1 MTSIGLIA
9 SLGILASAPI
19 QAQEPP
25 APGPAP
31 AERVTFFEGSVR
43 PILERHCL
51 DCHGGGEKIRGGL
64 DLTSRAGALEGG
76 DFGPAIDEEFP
87 EASLLLEAISYEG
100 LVEMPPSGKLDPAA
114 IDVLTRWV
122 EMGAPYGDDPA
133 DATAPAPPAEVD
145 DRARVTEADR
155 AHWAFRP
162 VERPEVPEV
171 EDPDW
176 VLDPIDAFVLDRLE
190 QEGLGPAPDASRA
203 TLIRRLSYD
212 LTGLPPTP
220 GEVDA
225 FLSDES
231 PGAYEALVDRLL
243 ASPHY
248 GERWGRHWLDVVRF
262 AETNSFERD
271 RDKPSAWRYRD
282 YVIDAF
288 NDDTPYDRFVREQ
301 LAGDELDGPTAESII
316 ATGFYRLGAWDDEP
330 TDPLQARFDELDDI
344 VSTTSQAFLGLTI
357 NCARCHDHKID
368 PIPQRDYYRFLA
380 FVSNL
385 EPYSYEPDHILTEIA
400 SPGERADHA
409 RAVADRRGREQAIDE
424 ELAPIEQTLLAAV
437 PEPRR
442 SNLERGSFE
451 QRRHVLDGIAE
462 AELSAV
468 ELARYRSL
476 IGRWRAIPPVPPL
489 PTALS
494 AREPG
499 PEAPQSYLLIRG
511 SAHAQGD
518 PVEPGFPE
526 VLGAADPLLPGPSA
540 GASTSGRRRALAD
553 WIASP
558 ENPMTARVMVNR
570 VWHYHFGR
578 GIVRTPSDFGVQ
590 GSAPTHPELLDWL
603 AAEFVADG
611 WRLKPLHKR
620 IVMSRTYRM
629 SSAGDPEALAVD
641 PQNDLFWRFDLRRL
655 SAEEIRDS
663 MLAVTGALNPEMGG
677 PGYYSE
683 IPAAYLAGQSRPGEG
698 WGDSPAGQR
707 ARRSVYIHVKRSLVT
722 PILASFD
729 SADTDFSCP
738 VRFATTQPTQAL
750 STLNGEFLN
759 AQARDLADRVRGECG
774 QAPGERVRRVLRLVT
789 QRSPTEGEVAR
800 GVTFIDRAAAEDEV
814 GPDRA
819 FELFCLLA
827 LNLNEFFYV
836 D

>member
-1 MTSIGLIA
+1 MSSIGLMV
-9 SLGILASAPI
+9 SFGILASMPI
-19 QAQEPP
+19 RAQEQSSPEPPP
-25 APGPAP
+25 AEQVA
-31 AERVTFFEGSVR
+31 FFEQSVR
-43 PILERHCL
+43 PLLVQHCF

-64 DLTSRAGALEGG
+64 DLTTRAGALKGG
-76 DFGPAIDEEFP
+76 DFGPAIDEEIP
-87 EASLLLEAISYEG
+87 ELSLLLEAVSYEG
-100 LVEMPPSGKLDPAA
+100 LVEMPPSGKLDPGA
-114 IDVLTRWV
+114 IEVLTRWV
-122 EMGAPYGDDPA
+122 EMGAPYVGETGEMPG
-133 DATAPAPPAEVD
+133 PGGEAEGEGP
-145 DRARVTEADR
+145 RITEADR
-155 AHWAFRP
+155 QHWAFRP
-162 VERPEVPEV
+162 VERPTVPEV
-171 EDPDW
+171 GDPGW
-176 VLDPIDAFVLDRLE
+176 VLDPIDAFILDRLVDA
-190 QEGLGPAPDASRA
+190 GLRPAPEASRA

-220 GEVDA
+220 EEVDA
-225 FLSDES
+225 FLADES
-231 PGAYEALVDRLL
+231 PDAYEALVDRLL
-243 ASPHY
+243 DSPHY
-248 GERWGRHWLDVVRF
+248 GERWGRHWLDLVRF

-282 YVIDAF
+282 YVIESF
-288 NDDTPYDRFVREQ
+288 NEDKPYDQFVREQ
-301 LAGDELDGPTAESII
+301 LAGDELDEPTAESII

-385 EPYSYEPDHILTEIA
+385 EPYSYESDHILTEIA
-400 SPGERADHA
+400 TDEERAEHD
-409 RAVADRRGREQAIDE
+409 RAVADRERREREIGGV
-424 ELAPIEQTLLAAV
+424 LAPIEAKLLESV

-442 SNLERGSFE
+442 SRLRSGTFE
-451 QRRHVLDGIAE
+451 ERRHVLDGIADR
-462 AELSAV
+462 ELSAG
-468 ELARYRSL
+468 ELAEYRSL
-476 IGRWRAIPPVPPL
+476 VGRWRAIPPVPPP

-499 PEAPQSYLLIRG
+499 PEAPQSYVQIRG
-511 SAHAQGD
+511 SAHARGE

-526 VLGAADPLLPGPSA
+526 VLGAADPPLPGPSA
-540 GASTSGRRRALAD
+540 GASTSGRRRVLAD

-558 ENPMTARVMVNR
+558 ENPLTARVMVNR

-578 GIVRTPSDFGVQ
+578 GLVRTPSDFGVQ
-590 GSAPTHPELLDWL
+590 GAEPTHPELLDWL
-603 AAEFVADG
+603 ASEFVADG
-611 WRLKPLHKR
+611 WRLKPLHRR
-620 IVMSRTYRM
+620 IVMSRAYRM
-629 SSAGDPEALAVD
+629 SSKGDPEALALD

-677 PGYYSE
+677 PGFYSK
-683 IPAAYLAGQSRPGEG
+683 IPAAYLAGQSRPGDG
-698 WGDSPAGQR
+698 WGDSSAEER

-722 PILASFD
+722 PILSSFD
-729 SADTDFSCP
+729 AADTDFPCP

-759 AQARDLADRVRGECG
+759 EQASDLADRVRRESGESTG
-774 QAPGERVRRVLRLVT
+774 SRVRRALRLVT
-789 QRSPTEGEVAR
+789 QRTPTDGEVGR
-800 GVTFIDRAAAEDEV
+800 GVAFVERVAAEDGA

-819 FELFCLLA
+819 FELFCLMA